1 MNPRLVSISK
11 NINELAVVQPE
22 VFYDA
27 RGENIETFDASE
39 YKQLFRSAPIKEFNE
54 GLEFIVDSLSF
65 SRRNVLRG
73 FHGDTCT
80 WKLVQCLQ
88 GEIQLGVIDLRK
100 DSPSYMDQETFYVN
114 DKNRLQVLIPKGC
127 INAHLVL
134 SESCLF
140 SYKLTHKYVPQSEQ
154 ITLKWND
161 PVSQINWATSKP
173 ILSQRDS

>member
-1 MNPRLVSISK
+1 
-11 NINELAVVQPE
+11 
-22 VFYDA
+22 
-27 RGENIETFDASE
+27 
-39 YKQLFRSAPIKEFNE
+39 
-54 GLEFIVDSLSF
+54 
-65 SRRNVLRG
+65 
-73 FHGDTCT
+73 
-80 WKLVQCLQ
+80 
-88 GEIQLGVIDLRK
+88 
-100 DSPSYMDQETFYVN
+100 MDQETFYIN